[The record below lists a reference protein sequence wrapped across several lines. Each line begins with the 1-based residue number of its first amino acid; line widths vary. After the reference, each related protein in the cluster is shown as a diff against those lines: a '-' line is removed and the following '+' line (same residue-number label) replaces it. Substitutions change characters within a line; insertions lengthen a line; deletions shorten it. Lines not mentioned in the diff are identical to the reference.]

1 MQANLIEG
9 NVLALVIGLV
19 AGLLLA
25 YFWSKNRLAQ
35 AVQQALAAQSAES
48 LAQEERL
55 RFAAQE
61 QDRLKG
67 ERAELQQQNSV
78 LEASLD
84 TVREQR
90 AQLEVH
96 ADRVPQLESQLNELG
111 VEHRHLNEQLF
122 GLNQANGEKNNEI
135 ANLKSRVMQLS
146 ESLQNMEAAR
156 DAAQAEAR
164 RQGEALAELKSTQDA
179 ERQQIAEKQSQ
190 IGELQAANTLLQ
202 QENTACREKLAELT
216 TTLEVERT
224 QTEEKLALLN
234 EAKESLKTQF
244 ENLANQIL
252 EEKGQKFTKQNQ
264 ENLGLL
270 LNPLQE
276 KIKDFQAQVAQ
287 TYDKDSKERLTLK
300 NEIERLAALNTKIS
314 EDAVNLTQALKGN
327 NKAQGTWGEIVLE
340 SVLESSGLR
349 KGQEYIA
356 QASYEKD
363 DGGQHRPDV
372 VVNLP
377 EGKHMVI
384 DAKMSLVA
392 YERYTQAESEADRQ
406 AAIKQHLTSVRAHIK
421 GLSEKNYQ
429 TLYSLKSLDFVLLF
443 IPVEPAF
450 MLAVTQDS
458 TLFSEAFA
466 KNVLLVSP
474 STLLATLRTI
484 ANIWRQEYQNRNAQ
498 EIASQCAKLYDKFV
512 GFVED
517 LEDVGR
523 KLQATQKAY
532 DSAHGKL
539 KSGRGNLIRQAES
552 FKKLGVKPNK
562 RIPEQ
567 LVDLAGDDVGDG
579 DFAEGT
585 QLLEVTA

>member
-1 MQANLIEG
+1 MQTNLIEG
-9 NVLALVIGLV
+9 NVIALMIGLTV
-19 AGLLLA
+19 GLALA
-25 YFWSKNRLAQ
+25 YFWAKGRLAQ
-35 AVQQALAAQSAES
+35 AVQQALAEKSAES
-48 LAQEERL
+48 LAKDERL
-55 RFAAQE
+55 RFASQE
-61 QDRLKG
+61 QERLKG
-67 ERAELQQQNSV
+67 ERAGLEQQNSV

-84 TVREQR
+84 AFREQR

-96 ADRVPQLESQLNELG
+96 AGRVPQLENRLDELG
-111 VEHRHLNEQLF
+111 REGSHLNEQLLS
-122 GLNQANGEKNNEI
+122 LNHANGEKTNEI
-135 ANLKSRVMQLS
+135 ANLDARDLQLN
-146 ESLQNMEAAR
+146 ESLRKMEVAR
-156 DAAQAEAR
+156 DAALAEAR
-164 RQGEALAELKSTQDA
+164 QQGEALAELRSTQDA
-179 ERQQIAEKQSQ
+179 ERQQLAEKQSQ
-190 IGELQAANTLLQ
+190 ISALQTATTNFQ
-202 QENTACREKLAELT
+202 QENSACREKLAELT
-216 TTLEVERT
+216 TTIGAERT
-224 QTEEKLALLN
+224 QTEEKLLLLSD
-234 EAKESLKTQF
+234 AKESLRTQF

-300 NEIERLAALNTKIS
+300 NEIERLAALKTKIS

-327 NKAQGTWGEIVLE
+327 NRAQGTWGEIVLE

-349 KGQEYIA
+349 KGQEYVA
-356 QASYEKD
+356 QASFEKD
-363 DGGQHRPDV
+363 EGGQHRPDV

-384 DAKMSLVA
+384 DAKMSLIA
-392 YERYTQAESEADRQ
+392 YERYARAECDVDRQ
-406 AAIKQHLTSVRAHIK
+406 VAIKQHLTSVRAHIK

-443 IPVEPAF
+443 LPVEPAF

-484 ANIWRQEYQNRNAQ
+484 SNIWRQEYQNRNAQ

-539 KSGRGNLIRQAES
+539 AIGRGNLIRQAES

-562 RIPEQ
+562 RLPEQ
-567 LVDLAGDDVGDG
+567 LVDLAIDVADEYP
-579 DFAEGT
+579 DEKS
-585 QLLEVTA
+585 LLIAATA

>member
-1 MQANLIEG
+1 MFANHPDHYRLTDH
-9 NVLALVIGLV
+9 
-19 AGLLLA
+19 AGLRMQQRHIPPHLL
-25 YFWSKNRLAQ
+25 
-35 AVQQALAAQSAES
+35 EM
-48 LAQEERL
+48 
-55 RFAAQE
+55 
-61 QDRLKG
+61 
-67 ERAELQQQNSV
+67 V
-78 LEASLD
+78 LEYGR
-84 TVREQR
+84 TI
-90 AQLEVH
+90 H
-96 ADRVPQLESQLNELG
+96 ARGATYKVVGRKE
-111 VEHRHLNEQLF
+111 VEHFQRKGIDL
-122 GLNQANGEKNNEI
+122 
-135 ANLKSRVMQLS
+135 
-146 ESLQNMEAAR
+146 R
-156 DAAQAEAR
+156 DAE
-164 RQGEALAELKSTQDA
+164 
-179 ERQQIAEKQSQ
+179 
-190 IGELQAANTLLQ
+190 
-202 QENTACREKLAELT
+202 
-216 TTLEVERT
+216 
-224 QTEEKLALLN
+224 
-234 EAKESLKTQF
+234 
-244 ENLANQIL
+244 
-252 EEKGQKFTKQNQ
+252 
-264 ENLGLL
+264 
-270 LNPLQE
+270 
-276 KIKDFQAQVAQ
+276 
-287 TYDKDSKERLTLK
+287 
-300 NEIERLAALNTKIS
+300 
-314 EDAVNLTQALKGN
+314 
-327 NKAQGTWGEIVLE
+327 GTWGEIVLE

-406 AAIKQHLTSVRAHIK
+406 AAIKQHLTSVRTHIK

-562 RIPEQ
+562 RLPEQ
-567 LVDLAGDDVGDG
+567 LVDLAGANDNSDL
-579 DFAEGT
+579 AEED
-585 QLLEVTA
+585 QLLAETM